1 MTKKFTVSTQCFEEP
16 VIMGILN
23 TTPDSFSDGGD
34 FLDPLKATQRGLE
47 MLDQG
52 AQILDI
58 GGESTRPGAKSVSLD
73 QELQRV
79 IPVIEYIRARSDAL
93 ISIDTSKALVMR
105 EAVMAGANIINDVCA
120 LSLEGSLA
128 TAVELQVP
136 VCIMHMQGQPR
147 SMQNAPQ
154 YHHVVDD
161 VLSFFKQRIELIAAA
176 GLSKD
181 KLIIDPGF
189 GFGKSLEHNYQ
200 LLANLARF
208 ERFELPLL
216 VGVSRKSMFSKLLHR
231 EPQDCMPASITAAIL
246 AAQLGGQIFRV
257 HDVWQTKDAFRVY
270 SKLKQSNL

>member
-1 MTKKFTVSTQCFEEP
+1 MTKKFSIATQGFDEP

-58 GGESTRPGAKSVSLD
+58 GGESTRPGARGVSLD
-73 QELQRV
+73 LELQRV
-79 IPVIEYIRARSDAL
+79 VPVIEAIRARSDAL
-93 ISIDTSKALVMR
+93 ISVDTSKASVMR
-105 EAVMAGANIINDVCA
+105 EAVKAGANIINDVCA
-120 LSLEGSLA
+120 LSLDGSLKA
-128 TAVELQVP
+128 AIELQVP

-147 SMQNAPQ
+147 SMQIAPK
-154 YHHVVDD
+154 YRDVVDD
-161 VLSFFKQRIELIAAA
+161 VLAFFKQRIATIESS
-176 GLSKD
+176 GLSRD

-200 LLANLARF
+200 LLASLASF
-208 ERFELPLL
+208 EQFELPLL

-270 SKLKQSNL
+270 SKLKQSN